1 MSEDLSALRKED
13 LIARRNQ
20 LKNDV
25 ARLNNMQMSMKI
37 FLNSG
42 YGAL

>member
-1 MSEDLSALRKED
+1 MQEDLSALRKED
-13 LIARRNQ
+13 LIARRDQ
-20 LKNDV
+20 LKNEI
-25 ARLNNMQMSMKI
+25 ARLNNMQMAKKI